1 MADIQT
7 TLRLNDQASNV
18 LQKVANTAKQ
28 VSSQMQATGNAIDR
42 AFTSS
47 APSSFA
53 SQAGNAIQS
62 VEGQAASLGMAVDRI
77 FEEPNTSGFLAE
89 AEAGFGSASAGAE
102 ELAGAAE
109 TAGNAIDEAAS
120 AAEGLGNST
129 DGMGDNNG
137 LDELGNDARGA
148 GAEMDS
154 ASEKAFSL
162 GEAVK
167 KMALAIGAVKIAN
180 GFKNFVQE
188 SIGLGTEYTHMMAE
202 VAAISGATGDEYAML
217 QQTARDYGAST
228 IFTATESAE
237 ALKYMSLA
245 GWSAQQ
251 SAEGL
256 PGVLNL
262 AAASGMELGAASDMV
277 TDYLTAFGMEAGQA
291 TYMADMLSYAQS
303 NSNTTAQQLGEAYL
317 NSAAAMHSAGQ
328 DIETTTAMMEAMAN
342 QGTKGSRA
350 GTQMAAIVRDIT
362 QKMET
367 YSTAADLAKASSSG
381 LSSVT
386 GDMNDLLGTSAIQIG
401 NMLVPVSDA
410 KGNFRDLTDIMTDV
424 ETSLTGLGTAEASAA
439 LMNTF
444 TDRSVRGVRQILTEG
459 MENVAE
465 YEERL
470 RHSAGAAQDAS
481 DKMNDNLAG
490 DTAMMTSAFQEMR
503 LQVFEGLEGTLRGGT
518 QYLTNT
524 VIPILTDWVPD
535 AAGTIAGGISRVG
548 QALAPMLETVLRNPQ
563 AVATAFSSIGTGLAA
578 FGAVNRISSVMS
590 AFDAGKLSGAGG
602 LIGAIS
608 KFGGVLTAHPW
619 AAGAAAVVGAITAVG
634 LAWKHYN
641 DQQIE
646 ENLAERFGK
655 IELTASQIGELAD
668 MTVNADWKLNVDSSL
683 ANFQEAG
690 KLAEQA
696 RQALISND
704 SIEWKARIGLD
715 LSANDIET
723 YKSNIQ
729 EYVTS
734 SIKAIEDQS
743 YAMSLS
749 LETMDIRMVDGSS
762 FADKVNEWAAGDVAE
777 AQGLSDQLTQVVQ
790 NALEDGIMSVD
801 EQEAINRLQD
811 KMNNILAGWK
821 LAESKARMDMIEDE
835 FGRLS
840 GRDLTVDSFTS
851 LIEKSREARQEA
863 MSAADENRAAL
874 YSTLE
879 AAAQREEN
887 RNDSRWDTSEA
898 AREEYEAARA
908 RGEKTENEYWNA
920 RHQIAAAAVNEEA
933 GILASTLELS
943 NNTLDDK
950 YGDQI
955 AKSTAST
962 ESAIQR
968 QLANMDSAF
977 KSGNTD
983 NMFNIGEMIGNAT
996 AGRNAEMGKL
1006 WKTLQ
1011 PDVQD
1016 AKTLMDQYSN
1026 LGEQAPQSFYDSY
1039 WHAME
1044 VGAAAG
1050 DSGAAMELAAKQL
1063 VGDESKQ
1070 ALRDAILDG
1079 TANVPQD
1086 FKEAVERAAVTA
1098 SEDPPTFEGV
1108 RGKIESMEVEFDE
1121 ANVQRILADTV
1132 QGISATGQQ
1141 VEVDGGEVVAE
1152 YEITTKP
1159 ITAGELA
1166 EKLGTS
1172 VDEAFANQP
1181 DITTD
1186 TELQVGTKFAVSA
1199 TGITVETGNAG
1210 VAVEEAR
1217 AQVAAEAEGAA
1228 SDPIE
1233 VEQAVNTTTVAG
1245 ETDTSATQ
1253 EAVELAAADPVDQTV
1268 PVNAK
1273 YEIASTD
1280 ASQLGEAVSSALQ
1293 TQEAAE
1299 ITIPANVTITAGTV
1313 VAEEALSAAQS
1324 AITSSFG
1331 STFEAAGQ
1339 VNVTLTK
1346 ASDNIDA
1353 VYNQVGSEINSKF
1366 SHDYHTTANLHVSIH
1381 VDYSIANPTKTVTFS
1396 GAGSGSGTIHAH
1408 ALGGYFDEPHIGLVA
1423 EAGAEYIIPMNG
1435 SNRSIEMWR
1444 DAGEMLGVNLQDYFG
1459 RAVANGSNPFEEPYV
1474 IPHAD
1479 GGIFDEP
1486 HLGLVAEAGPE
1497 AAIPLDGSDRSLG
1510 LWEQAGAALGALP
1523 RPQLPAGFG
1532 AGGFTAPGQASLPA
1546 ASQAPSGSN
1555 EKTININIGGNGT
1568 LRVTGGSV
1576 DKEAVVE
1583 MMMDN
1588 FKDVFMQIVEQEI
1601 VEEGEGVYV
1610 Y

>member
-102 ELAGAAE
+102 ALAGAAG
-109 TAGNAIDEAAS
+109 TAGNAIDQAAS
-120 AAEGLGNST
+120 AAEGLGESAN
-129 DGMGDNNG
+129 GMGDNNG
-137 LDELGNDARGA
+137 LDELGNDARAA
-148 GAEMDS
+148 GAEMDATS
-154 ASEKAFSL
+154 GKAFNL
-162 GEAVK
+162 GETIK

-367 YSTAADLAKASSSG
+367 YSDAADLAKASNAG
-381 LSSVT
+381 LTSVT

-424 ETSLTGLGTAEASAA
+424 ETSLAGLGTAEASAA
-439 LMNTF
+439 LMDTF

-470 RHSAGAAQDAS
+470 RHSAGAAQEAS

-490 DTAMMTSAFQEMR
+490 DTAMMTSAFQEMQ

-524 VIPILTDWVPD
+524 VIPILTDWVPE
-535 AAGTIAGGISRVG
+535 AAGNLASGIGRIG
-548 QALAPMLETVLRNPQ
+548 QALAPMLETILRNPQ

-578 FGAVNRISSVMS
+578 FGAVNRISSVLS
-590 AFDAGKLSGAGG
+590 AFDAGNLSGAGG
-602 LIGAIS
+602 LIGALS
-608 KFGGVLTAHPW
+608 KFGGVLAANPW
-619 AAGAAAVVGAITAVG
+619 AAGAAAAVGAITAVG

-641 DQQIE
+641 DEQAQINIDNAFGAIE
-646 ENLAERFGK
+646 LNESEIDAFANKVIDAKWKVNFDASIESFGK
-655 IELTASQIGELAD
+655 AEELAKQAED
-668 MTVNADWKLNVDSSL
+668 AL
-683 ANFQEAG
+683 A
-690 KLAEQA
+690 
-696 RQALISND
+696 SND
-704 SIEWKARIGLD
+704 AIEWKARIGLNLD
-715 LSANDIET
+715 ENDINT
-723 YKSNIQ
+723 YTSNIQ
-729 EYVTS
+729 QYVQS
-734 SIKAIEDQS
+734 SLDALEQQAF
-743 YAMSLS
+743 AMHLSLS
-749 LETMDIRMVDGSS
+749 AMDIKMLDGSS
-762 FADKVNEWAAGDVAE
+762 LADQIDKWAAEDTMQM
-777 AQGLSDQLTQVVQ
+777 QGLSNQLTQVVQ
-790 NALEDGIMSVD
+790 KALEDGIMDVN
-801 EQEAINRLQD
+801 EQAAIDRLQE
-811 KMNNILAGWK
+811 KMNSILAGWK
-821 LAESKARMDMIEDE
+821 LAEEQAKFDVLEMEY
-835 FGRLS
+835 GRLS
-840 GRDLTVDSFTS
+840 GKELTSDSFKELMDRSSALREEAEAS
-851 LIEKSREARQEA
+851 LAEAQE
-863 MSAADENRAAL
+863 
-874 YSTLE
+874 STLMTLE
-879 AAAQREEN
+879 TLANSRGWD
-887 RNDSRWDTSEA
+887 RNDKNG
-898 AREEYEAARA
+898 EYQNALSQIQQASMNERA
-908 RGEKTENEYWNA
+908 RMDANLLNLG
-920 RHQIAAAAVNEEA
+920 
-933 GILASTLELS
+933 
-943 NNTLDDK
+943 NNTLRDT
-950 YGDQI
+950 YGSDIEAQTSRAGDMI
-955 AKSTAST
+955 SK
-962 ESAIQR
+962 
-968 QLANMDSAF
+968 QLSNMQSAF
-977 KSGNTD
+977 SSGNGD
-983 NMFNIGEMIGNAT
+983 SLFNIGELIGTAT
-996 AGRNAEMGKL
+996 AGNNRELNKL
-1006 WKTLQ
+1006 WESMKPNAQAAT
-1011 PDVQD
+1011 
-1016 AKTLMDQYSN
+1016 AMMDEYRN
-1026 LGEQAPQSFYDSY
+1026 LGQSIPQEFRDSY
-1039 WHAME
+1039 YAAME
-1044 VGAAAG
+1044 TGAAAG
-1050 DSGAAMELAAKQL
+1050 DANAAMEVAAKQL
-1063 VGDESKQ
+1063 VSDPAKQ
-1070 ALRDAILDG
+1070 SLENAILDG
-1079 TANVPQD
+1079 TANVPRQFQD
-1086 FKEAVERAAVTA
+1086 AVARAAQEIDSNPMTFGSVTG
-1098 SEDPPTFEGV
+1098 ELE
-1108 RGKIESMEVEFDE
+1108 
-1121 ANVQRILADTV
+1121 N
-1132 QGISATGQQ
+1132 
-1141 VEVDGGEVVAE
+1141 VEVDESKVNQLIADAIEGLSVTNQNVEVNAGEVGVE
-1152 YEITTKP
+1152 YEITTEP
-1159 ITAGELA
+1159 ISAGDLA
-1166 EKLGTS
+1166 EKLGKS

-1181 DITTD
+1181 EITAD
-1186 TELQVGTKFAVSA
+1186 TELQVGTKIVVSES
-1199 TGITVETGNAG
+1199 GITVETGNTG
-1210 VAVEEAR
+1210 VAVEEAKS
-1217 AQVAAEAEGAA
+1217 QIAAEAEGAA

-1331 STFEAAGQ
+1331 STFEASGQ

-1353 VYNQVGSEINSKF
+1353 VYNQVGSAINSKF

-1408 ALGGYFDEPHIGLVA
+1408 ALGGYFDQPHYGLIA
-1423 EAGAEYIIPMNG
+1423 EAGGEYIIPIDG
-1435 SNRSIEMWR
+1435 SNRSIEMWK
-1444 DAGEMLGVNLQDYFG
+1444 
-1459 RAVANGSNPFEEPYV
+1459 
-1474 IPHAD
+1474 
-1479 GGIFDEP
+1479 
-1486 HLGLVAEAGPE
+1486 EAG
-1497 AAIPLDGSDRSLG
+1497 
-1510 LWEQAGAALGALP
+1510 
-1523 RPQLPAGFG
+1523 
-1532 AGGFTAPGQASLPA
+1532 
-1546 ASQAPSGSN
+1546 
-1555 EKTININIGGNGT
+1555 
-1568 LRVTGGSV
+1568 
-1576 DKEAVVE
+1576 
-1583 MMMDN
+1583 
-1588 FKDVFMQIVEQEI
+1588 
-1601 VEEGEGVYV
+1601 
-1610 Y
+1610 

>member
-277 TDYLTAFGMEAGQA
+277 TDYLTAFGMEASQA

-490 DTAMMTSAFQEMR
+490 DTAMMTSAFQEMQ

-641 DQQIE
+641 DEQAQINIDNAFGSVE
-646 ENLAERFGK
+646 LTESEIDAFANRVIDAKWKVNLDASIDSFGK
-655 IELTASQIGELAD
+655 AEELAQQAED
-668 MTVNADWKLNVDSSL
+668 AL
-683 ANFQEAG
+683 A
-690 KLAEQA
+690 
-696 RQALISND
+696 SND
-704 SIEWKARIGLD
+704 SIEWKARIGLNLD
-715 LSANDIET
+715 DNDIDAYT
-723 YKSNIQ
+723 SNIQ
-729 EYVTS
+729 QYVQS
-734 SIKAIEDQS
+734 SLDALEQQAF
-743 YAMSLS
+743 AMHLSLS
-749 LETMDIRMVDGSS
+749 AMDIKMLDGSS
-762 FADKVNEWAAGDVAE
+762 LADQVNKWAAEDTLQM
-777 AQGLSDQLTQVVQ
+777 QGLSNQLTQVVQ
-790 NALEDGIMSVD
+790 KALEDGIMDVN
-801 EQEAINRLQD
+801 EQAAINRLQE
-811 KMNNILAGWK
+811 KMNSILAGWK
-821 LAESKARMDMIEDE
+821 LAEEQAKFDVLEMEY
-835 FGRLS
+835 GRLS
-840 GRDLTVDSFTS
+840 GKELTSDSFKELMDRS
-851 LIEKSREARQEA
+851 
-863 MSAADENRAAL
+863 
-874 YSTLE
+874 STL
-879 AAAQREEN
+879 REEAEASLAEAQESTLMTLETLAN
-887 RNDSRWDTSEA
+887 NRGWDRNDKNG
-898 AREEYEAARA
+898 EYQNALSQIQQASMNERA
-908 RGEKTENEYWNA
+908 RMDANLLNLG
-920 RHQIAAAAVNEEA
+920 
-933 GILASTLELS
+933 
-943 NNTLDDK
+943 NNTLRDT
-950 YGDQI
+950 YGSDIEAQTSRAGDMI
-955 AKSTAST
+955 SK
-962 ESAIQR
+962 
-968 QLANMDSAF
+968 QLNNMQSAF
-977 KSGNTD
+977 SSGNGD
-983 NMFNIGEMIGNAT
+983 SLFNIGELIGTAT
-996 AGRNAEMGKL
+996 AGSNRELNKL
-1006 WKTLQ
+1006 WESMR
-1011 PDVQD
+1011 PDAQ
-1016 AKTLMDQYSN
+1016 AATAMMDEYRN
-1026 LGEQAPQSFYDSY
+1026 LGQAIPQEFRDSY
-1039 WHAME
+1039 YAAME
-1044 VGAAAG
+1044 TGAAAG
-1050 DSGAAMELAAKQL
+1050 DTKAAMEIAAKQL
-1063 VGDESKQ
+1063 VGDDSKQ
-1070 ALRDAILDG
+1070 ALEDAILAEG
-1079 TANVPQD
+1079 SHVVPEA
-1086 FKEAVERAAVTA
+1086 FKDAVARAAQETDSNPVTFGSVTGELENVEIDESKVNQLIA
-1098 SEDPPTFEGV
+1098 DAIEGLSV
-1108 RGKIESMEVEFDE
+1108 T
-1121 ANVQRILADTV
+1121 NQN
-1132 QGISATGQQ
+1132 
-1141 VEVDGGEVVAE
+1141 VEVNAGEVGVE
-1152 YEITTKP
+1152 YEITTEP
-1159 ITAGELA
+1159 ISAGDLA
-1166 EKLGTS
+1166 EKLGKS

-1181 DITTD
+1181 EITAD
-1186 TELQVGTKFAVSA
+1186 TELQVGTKIVVSES
-1199 TGITVETGNAG
+1199 GITVETGNTG
-1210 VAVEEAR
+1210 VAVEEAKS
-1217 AQVAAEAEGAA
+1217 QIAAEAEGAA

-1331 STFEAAGQ
+1331 STFEATGQ

-1532 AGGFTAPGQASLPA
+1532 AGGFTAPVQASLPA